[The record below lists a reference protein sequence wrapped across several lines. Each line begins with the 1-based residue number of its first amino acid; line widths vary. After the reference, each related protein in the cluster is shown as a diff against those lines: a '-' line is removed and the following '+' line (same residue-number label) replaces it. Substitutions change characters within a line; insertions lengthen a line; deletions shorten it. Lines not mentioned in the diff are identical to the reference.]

1 MSHIIHDPTGETCIY
16 RFLFRLFEHKLHL
29 PISFTAPQIKTVFG
43 MEYYDRIDVFLSI
56 ETVFGRDNRKV
67 KIIKGNVFYCI

>member
-1 MSHIIHDPTGETCIY
+1 
-16 RFLFRLFEHKLHL
+16 
-29 PISFTAPQIKTVFG
+29 